1 MKVIENW
8 WLSIDKL
15 NFILIISLG
24 ITGVILSFSIN
35 ENFYYI
41 NRHSIFFIISM
52 LLLVFFSN
60 LGDKNIRRVSLVS
73 FFILIFMLL
82 LVFLLDFEIKGA
94 KRWLKIFSFTIQP
107 SEIIKPFFIILT
119 AWCIAQTINSKKYYI
134 ILLFVFFAILL
145 SFIILQPDLGMTI
158 LIATTFFCQLFVA
171 GLPLLLVFV
180 ALGFLITMTIS
191 SYYLFD
197 HVKKRISSFFDNGA
211 DTHQIDLSIQAFQSG
226 GILGKG
232 PGQGILKESIPDAS
246 SDFIFAVAGEELG
259 FVGIPTEINVN
270 VLDEI
275 IKANEIPVIAPMG
288 LKDNKPFNINADTAA
303 GTIAK
308 ELKSRRLLLMTDIEG
323 VIDRNNKLVSEITP
337 DVAKKMINEEV
348 IKGGMIP
355 KINTCIDAVN
365 NGVRGVVIIDGRK
378 PHSILFE
385 LFSDKGSGTLIRE

>member
-1 MKVIENW
+1 MKIIENW
-8 WLSIDKL
+8 WLSIDKI

-24 ITGVILSFSIN
+24 ITGVILSFSVN

-41 NRHSIFFIISM
+41 NRHSIFFIISIF
-52 LLLVFFSN
+52 LLVFFSQ

-73 FFILIFMLL
+73 FFMLIFMLL

-94 KRWLKIFSFTIQP
+94 KRWLKIFSFSIQP

-197 HVKKRISSFFDNGA
+197 HVKKRISSFLDSGA
-211 DTHQIDLSIQAFQSG
+211 DTYQIDLSIKTFQSG

-232 PGQGILKESIPDAS
+232 PGQGILKESIPEANT
-246 SDFIFAVAGEELG
+246 DFIFAVAGEELG
-259 FVGIPTEINVN
+259 FVFCLIIILIILSIIIRTLIYVLKIQDPYKMIAISGLICSFGLQSLINIFSSIGLIPTKGMTLPFVSYGGSSMISIS
-270 VLDEI
+270 I
-275 IKANEIPVIAPMG
+275 IFG
-288 LKDNKPFNINADTAA
+288 FLLSLTNKNNA
-303 GTIAK
+303 
-308 ELKSRRLLLMTDIEG
+308 
-323 VIDRNNKLVSEITP
+323 
-337 DVAKKMINEEV
+337 
-348 IKGGMIP
+348 
-355 KINTCIDAVN
+355 
-365 NGVRGVVIIDGRK
+365 
-378 PHSILFE
+378 
-385 LFSDKGSGTLIRE
+385 

>member
-1 MKVIENW
+1 MKIIENW

-15 NFILIISLG
+15 NFVLIISLG
-24 ITGVILSFSIN
+24 ITGVILSFSVN

-41 NRHSIFFIISM
+41 NRHSIFFIISIF
-52 LLLVFFSN
+52 LLVFFSQ

-73 FFILIFMLL
+73 FFMLIFMLL

-94 KRWLKIFSFTIQP
+94 KRWLKIFSFSIQP

-171 GLPLLLVFV
+171 GLPLLLVFI

-197 HVKKRISSFFDNGA
+197 HVKKRISSFLDSGA
-211 DTHQIDLSIQAFQSG
+211 DTYQIDLSIKAFQSG

-232 PGQGILKESIPDAS
+232 PGQGILKERLPDANT
-246 SDFIFAVAGEELG
+246 DFIFAVAGEELG
-259 FVGIPTEINVN
+259 FVFCLIIILIILSIIIKTLIYVLKIHDPYKMIAISGLICSFGLQSLINIFSSIGLIPT
-270 VLDEI
+270 
-275 IKANEIPVIAPMG
+275 KG
-288 LKDNKPFNINADTAA
+288 
-303 GTIAK
+303 
-308 ELKSRRLLLMTDIEG
+308 MTLP
-323 VIDRNNKLVSEITP
+323 LVSYGGSS
-337 DVAKKMINEEV
+337 MIS
-348 IKGGMIP
+348 I
-355 KINTCIDAVN
+355 
-365 NGVRGVVIIDGRK
+365 
-378 PHSILFE
+378 SILFGF
-385 LFSDKGSGTLIRE
+385 LLSLTNKNNA